1 MGNRGGILVAAGAL
15 ALLTACSTPA
25 AAPVAQTTATSTPPA
40 TDRPS
45 SEAPALGPG
54 PGSQPPTTPQPPPP
68 HSPDK
73 VTSACPFLGVTETS
87 AAMGVVLDTYA
98 VEEAPS
104 SQQGATTHHCNYAS
118 RTGGRQLFDL
128 YITVVPGTG
137 QVAALVK
144 EWTKPCVEPA
154 TPIAGV
160 DGTTRTCKLND
171 NVAGNGRGYGD
182 VMLLVVKKSHGQTRL
197 AELDLR
203 PFAPEVYAKI
213 ARLLSDRL

>member
-25 AAPVAQTTATSTPPA
+25 PAPAAQTTATSTRPA

-104 SQQGATTHHCNYAS
+104 SQQGATTYHCNYAS

-171 NVAGNGRGYGD
+171 NVIGNGRGYGD
-182 VMLLVVKKSHGQTRL
+182 VMLLVAKKSHGQTRL